1 MASASLAIP
10 AGLTPIGGI
19 HSVRA
24 ALQPRNAAS
33 APGGP
38 SDVTEVWLERKR
50 QDRRLAELAEL
61 ARGAGV
67 RLRQVDGEDIERA
80 APGLNHQ
87 GVLAW
92 VKVPASRSEAD
103 LDELLDRLDR
113 PPFLLILDEVQD
125 PHNLGACL
133 RTADAVGVQ
142 AVIAPKDNAVGL
154 TPTVAKVA
162 SGAARTVPYIQ
173 VTNLARTLD
182 ALKARGLWLVGL
194 AGEADQDLYGLD
206 LKGPLALVLGSEG
219 RGLRR
224 LTRERCDFLA
234 RLPMLGSVESLNVS
248 VATGICLYEALRQ
261 RTEG

>member
-24 ALQPRNAAS
+24 ALQPRNAES

-80 APGLNHQ
+80 SPGLNHQ

-92 VKVPASRSEAD
+92 VRVPASRGEGD

-194 AGEADQDLYGLD
+194 AGEADQDLYDLD

-248 VATGICLYEALRQ
+248 VATGVCLYEALRQ
-261 RTEG
+261 RT

>member
-1 MASASLAIP
+1 MASASLAVP

-24 ALQPRNAAS
+24 ALQPRTAAS

-92 VKVPASRSEAD
+92 VKVPTSRGEAD
-103 LDELLDRLDR
+103 LDELLDELKAS
-113 PPFLLILDEVQD
+113 PFLLILDEVQD

-248 VATGICLYEALRQ
+248 VATGVCLYEALRQ
-261 RTEG
+261 RT

>member
-1 MASASLAIP
+1 MASASLAVP

-24 ALQPRNAAS
+24 ALQPRTAAS

-92 VKVPASRSEAD
+92 VKVPTSRGEAD
-103 LDELLDRLDR
+103 LDELLDELKAS
-113 PPFLLILDEVQD
+113 PFLLILDEVQD

-194 AGEADQDLYGLD
+194 AGESDQDLYDLD

-248 VATGICLYEALRQ
+248 VATGVCLYEALRQ
-261 RTEG
+261 RT

>member
-1 MASASLAIP
+1 MASASLAVP

-24 ALQPRNAAS
+24 ALQPRTAAS

-92 VKVPASRSEAD
+92 VKVPTSRGEAD
-103 LDELLDRLDR
+103 LDELLDELKAS
-113 PPFLLILDEVQD
+113 PFLLILDEVQD

-133 RTADAVGVQ
+133 RIADAVGVQ

-248 VATGICLYEALRQ
+248 VATGVCLYEALRQ
-261 RTEG
+261 RT

>member
-24 ALQPRNAAS
+24 ALQPRNAES

-80 APGLNHQ
+80 SPGLNHQ

-92 VKVPASRSEAD
+92 VRVPASRGEGD

-234 RLPMLGSVESLNVS
+234 RLP
-248 VATGICLYEALRQ
+248 
-261 RTEG
+261 